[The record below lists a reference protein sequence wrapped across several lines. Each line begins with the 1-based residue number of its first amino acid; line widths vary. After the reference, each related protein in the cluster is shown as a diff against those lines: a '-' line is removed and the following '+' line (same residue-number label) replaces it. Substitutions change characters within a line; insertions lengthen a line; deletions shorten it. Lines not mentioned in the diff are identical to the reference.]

1 MKTKKYAMLKTIKN
15 PTVIIL
21 ILLVLWFSSCINAD
35 DPERTAETEQMEINE
50 AIGNLQSAGYNVD
63 TTDLGVFYVMNKPGT
78 GPYPQSSDT
87 CFMIYTGFF
96 LNGVIFDSSGLYYTD
111 SIWQF
116 NFRQVSLIPGFNDA
130 IELLNKGAEADVII
144 PSELAYGIYGYG
156 DIPPYTPLVFS
167 MKMKDIRPKK

>member
-1 MKTKKYAMLKTIKN
+1 MLKTIKN
-15 PTVIIL
+15 PACVIL
-21 ILLVLWFSSCINAD
+21 ISIVILVSSCVNTD
-35 DPERTAETEQMEINE
+35 LPERTAETEQQEIDE
-50 AIGNLQSAGYNVD
+50 ALANLRNAGYNID
-63 TTDLGVFYVMNKPGT
+63 TTKLGVYYVMNKFGT

-116 NFRQVSLIPGFNDA
+116 NYQQVSLIPGFNDA
-130 IELLNKGAEADVII
+130 IALLNKGAEADVII

>member
-1 MKTKKYAMLKTIKN
+1 MKTKEYAMLKIIKN
-15 PTVIIL
+15 PAIIIL
-21 ILLVLWFSSCINAD
+21 STLLVWVSSCINVD
-35 DPERTAETEQMEINE
+35 DTERTAETEQMEINE
-50 AIGNLQSAGYNVD
+50 ALANLQNAGYNID
-63 TTDLGVFYVMNKPGT
+63 TTKLGVYYVMNKPGT

-111 SIWQF
+111 SIWKF
-116 NFRQVSLIPGFNDA
+116 NYQQVSLIPGFNDA
-130 IELLNKGAEADVII
+130 IALLNKGAAADVII

-156 DIPPYTPLVFS
+156 DIPPYTPLAFS

>member
-15 PTVIIL
+15 LAPIIL
-21 ILLVLWFSSCINAD
+21 FSLSVLVSSCVNTD
-35 DPERTAETEQMEINE
+35 LPDRTAETEQQEISE
-50 AIGNLQSAGYNVD
+50 ALSSLQSAGYNVD
-63 TTDLGVFYVMNKPGT
+63 TTKLGVYYVMNKLGS

-144 PSELAYGIYGYG
+144 PSLLAYGIYGYG

-167 MKMKDIRPKK
+167 MKMKDVRPKK

>member
-1 MKTKKYAMLKTIKN
+1 MTKTIKN
-15 PTVIIL
+15 LAPIIL
-21 ILLVLWFSSCINAD
+21 FSVTILVSSCVNTD
-35 DPERTAETEQMEINE
+35 VPERTAETEQQEIDE
-50 AIGNLQSAGYNVD
+50 ALANLQNAGYNID
-63 TTDLGVFYVMNKPGT
+63 TTKLGVYYVMKKFGT

-111 SIWQF
+111 SIFKF
-116 NFRQVSLIPGFNDA
+116 NYRQVSLIPGFNDA

>member
-1 MKTKKYAMLKTIKN
+1 MLKTIKN
-15 PTVIIL
+15 PPYVIL
-21 ILLVLWFSSCINAD
+21 ISIVILVSSCVNTD
-35 DPERTAETEQMEINE
+35 LPERTAETEQQEIDE
-50 AIGNLQSAGYNVD
+50 ALANLRNAGYNID
-63 TTDLGVFYVMNKPGT
+63 TTKLGVYYVMNKFGT

-111 SIWQF
+111 SIWKF